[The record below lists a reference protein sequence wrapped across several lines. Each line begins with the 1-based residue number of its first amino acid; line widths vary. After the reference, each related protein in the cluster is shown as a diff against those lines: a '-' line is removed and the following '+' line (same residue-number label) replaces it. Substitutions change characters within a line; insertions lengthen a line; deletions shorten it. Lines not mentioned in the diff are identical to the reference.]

1 MKNLFF
7 TIILMFLFSGIT
19 FSQSLYDVK
28 TAADFYD
35 LNSYQ
40 RKMEMSTGVRESKI
54 QGSPYLN
61 DEFISGSVFTTS
73 KTQFTDVP
81 LRYNIYNDNI
91 EFKQNNNP
99 VQELANPE
107 IVEKVEFGDYKFV
120 YIPYSDSRKTDKGF
134 FNILEEGKATL
145 YQKPLVIFEEAKA
158 TSPYQDAKPARFD
171 RKSDEY
177 YIGVENGE
185 AKKIDSKKD
194 LPDLFPDHKKEV
206 ETFIKKKK
214 VKPNDEESLVE
225 LVKYYN
231 SL

>member
-7 TIILMFLFSGIT
+7 TLLFLFLFSCIS

-40 RKMEMSTGVRESKI
+40 RKMEMSTGVRESKV

-61 DEFISGSVFTTS
+61 EEFIQGSVYTTS
-73 KTQFTDVP
+73 KTRFADVP

-91 EFKQNNNP
+91 EFKLSDNP

-120 YIPYSDSRKTDKGF
+120 YIPYSDSKKTEKGF

-177 YIGVENGE
+177 YIQVANEE
-185 AKKIDSKKD
+185 ASKVDSKKD
-194 LPDLFPDHKKEV
+194 LPNLFPDHKKEV

-214 VKPNDEESLVE
+214 VKPNNEESLVE